1 LRLLKLDKTLKE
13 KAELLEGTNWLGSF
27 TWKEIEIFARYVEV
41 FRVQTGDSIFQ
52 EGGKD
57 ASLCLIVEGSV
68 QIVKEDTET
77 REKILS
83 VITRGKT
90 VGEMALFDGEPRSAS
105 AIAAESATI
114 MMLTK
119 DSFDRLIRELPG
131 LAAKLL
137 LVLGKLLSQRLR
149 QTSGKLI
156 DFI

>member
-1 LRLLKLDKTLKE
+1 LNRLDKTLAE
-13 KAELLEGTNWLGSF
+13 KAELLERTNWLGSF
-27 TWKEIEIFARYVEV
+27 SWKEIEIFSWYVDV
-41 FRVQTGDSIFQ
+41 FRVAAGTPIFH

-68 QIVKEDTET
+68 QIVKEDAEA
-77 REKILS
+77 RKKILS

-105 AIAAESATI
+105 AIAAEATTI

-119 DSFDRLIRELPG
+119 GSFDRLLRELPG

>member
-1 LRLLKLDKTLKE
+1 MLKLDKTLKE

-41 FRVQTGDSIFQ
+41 FRVQAGDSIFQ

-57 ASLCLIVEGSV
+57 ASFCLIVEGSV
-68 QIVKEDTET
+68 QIVKEDAET
-77 REKILS
+77 RKKILS

-105 AIAAESATI
+105 AIAAESAMI

>member
-1 LRLLKLDKTLKE
+1 LIKLDKTLKE

-41 FRVQTGDSIFQ
+41 FRVQAGGSIFQ

-68 QIVKEDTET
+68 QIVKENTET
-77 REKILS
+77 RKKILS
-83 VITRGKT
+83 VVTRGKT

-119 DSFDRLIRELPG
+119 DSFDRLISELPG